1 MRCVCVCM
9 CDRVEM
15 ERGGVGGCM
24 IVRAGGL
31 IIVLLALKY
40 VSFSKLPECDEGGV
54 DGRFKR
60 TN

>member
-1 MRCVCVCM
+1 MCVCVTVL
-9 CDRVEM
+9 RWKGEVW
-15 ERGGVGGCM
+15 GCM